1 MGDGR
6 RCALFEFLLAARL
19 PINAVKLPPPFFQ
32 ANFDLLNPSAIN
44 PMAEIIKM
52 PKMSDTMTEGTIAAW
67 LKKVGD
73 KVKSGDILAEVET
86 DKATMEL
93 ENYEDGTLL
102 YIGPKTGEAVPVDGI
117 LAIVGKEGEDFAALL
132 NGSTGGAAAAPEAP
146 QPPAPKEAP
155 AAPVPTPT
163 LAPVAAATPAA
174 PASAPT
180 LAPVAAATP
189 ATPATPAN
197 GKKATVV
204 RMPKMSDTMTEGTIA
219 AWLKKVGD
227 KVKSGDILAEVETDK
242 ATMELENYEDGT
254 LLYTGPKAGE
264 AVPVD
269 GILAIIGEE
278 GADIQALLGGQS
290 GGAAAVPAEAVPAAA
305 VPAEA
310 AKPAETVAPT
320 VAPAAPAL
328 ATPVVI
334 PAVAPAAPATVNA
347 PTASVTA
354 ATGGRI
360 LASPLAK
367 SIAKEKGINL
377 AQVMGSGDNGR
388 IVQRD
393 VENFQPSGAAT
404 PAPQAAVVVPDTQP
418 QAAVPASTNQAPS
431 TTNQAPGTTNQA
443 PATYTDTPVSQMR
456 KVIAKR
462 LSESLFTAP
471 HFYLTMEINMDKA
484 IEARVRL
491 NELSPIKL
499 SFNDLVLKSAAVA
512 LRQHPV
518 VNSSWLGDKIRQN
531 HVINI
536 GVAVA
541 VDEGLLVPVI
551 RNADQKGLAAIATEV
566 KELAGKAK
574 SKKLQPAEW
583 EGSTFTISKL
593 GKFGIDEFTAI
604 INPPDACILAVGG
617 IKQTPIVKD
626 GQIVVGNLMKVT
638 LSCDH
643 RVVDGATGAAFLQT
657 LKGLLEDPMRMLI

>member
-1 MGDGR
+1 MLRLRGR
-6 RCALFEFLLAARL
+6 QMSMT
-19 PINAVKLPPPFFQ
+19 FFGQ
-32 ANFDLLNPSAIN
+32 LVPHYSPTPNIASQTFRANFGLLNPRRDN

-102 YIGPKTGEAVPVDGI
+102 YIGPKEKDSVPVDGI
-117 LAIVGKEGEDFAALL
+117 LAIVGKEGEDISGLL
-132 NGSTGGAAAAPEAP
+132 NGQSGGAAPAA
-146 QPPAPKEAP
+146 EAP
-155 AAPVPTPT
+155 APAAASAPAPAPSAPVAEAPKAAPTP
-163 LAPVAAATPAA
+163 APAASAPAAATPAA
-174 PASAPT
+174 
-180 LAPVAAATP
+180 
-189 ATPATPAN
+189 PAN

-219 AWLKKVGD
+219 AWLKNVGD

-264 AVPVD
+264 AVAVD

-278 GADIQALLGGQS
+278 GADVQALLGG
-290 GGAAAVPAEAVPAAA
+290 GGNAAPAAA
-305 VPAEA
+305 TQAAISDSETENAERPAEM
-310 AKPAETVAPT
+310 KAEEKAI
-320 VAPAAPAL
+320 AQAAPAS
-328 ATPVVI
+328 T
-334 PAVAPAAPATVNA
+334 
-347 PTASVTA
+347 
-354 ATGGRI
+354 GRI

-377 AQVMGSGDNGR
+377 AQVVGSGDNGR

-393 VENFQPSGAAT
+393 VENFQPGAAAA
-404 PAPQAAVVVPDTQP
+404 PAPQAAAPAAVAAPTAAAPAVAP
-418 QAAVPASTNQAPS
+418 QAAATPTAAPAASAPASTD
-431 TTNQAPGTTNQA
+431 
-443 PATYTDTPVSQMR
+443 TYTDTPVSQMR

-471 HFYLTMEINMDKA
+471 HFYLTMEIGMDKA
-484 IEARVRL
+484 METRGKL
-491 NELSPIKL
+491 NELSPVKL
-499 SFNDLVLKSAAVA
+499 SFNDLVIKACAVA
-512 LRQHPV
+512 LKQHPAI
-518 VNSSWLGDKIRQN
+518 NSSWLGDRIRQN
-531 HVINI
+531 KQVNI

-551 RNADQKGLAAIATEV
+551 RNADGKGMAAIATEV

-583 EGSTFTISKL
+583 EGSTFTISNL
-593 GKFGIDEFTAI
+593 GMFGIDEFTAI

-617 IKQTPIVKD
+617 IKQTAVVKD
-626 GQIVVGNLMKVT
+626 GALAIGHMMKVT

-657 LKGLLEDPMRMLI
+657 VKALLEDPMRMLI